1 MEDQVCLIVGSS
13 KFLMNIEEA
22 MTVATVLNG
31 CSQIG
36 SKWVS
41 HGNKT
46 VIAEPAMDAATI
58 VPITAHFR
66 LMLETNMKELTT

>member
-1 MEDQVCLIVGSS
+1 MEDQVCLIVGGS

-36 SKWVS
+36 TKWVS
-41 HGNKT
+41 PGNKT
-46 VIAEPAMDAATI
+46 VITDPAMDAATI
-58 VPITAHFR
+58 VPVTAHLR